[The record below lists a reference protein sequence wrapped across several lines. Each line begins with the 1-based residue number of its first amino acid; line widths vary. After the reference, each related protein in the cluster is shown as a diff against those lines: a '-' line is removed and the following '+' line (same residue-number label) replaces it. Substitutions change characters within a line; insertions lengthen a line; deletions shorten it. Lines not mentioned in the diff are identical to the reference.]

1 MLRAAAD
8 RRMFEPVVALSIFR
22 YTLTNVMQN
31 KVSVVQRLFQPR
43 LRACIGVVLVTVFS
57 FQSTLPAQ
65 AAGELTDVDTS
76 SSEMRPLIERYAA
89 DRGNLLRY
97 YNIAGAPDRRERL
110 QRFYSD
116 ARAALAEKN
125 FDAMSQDG
133 KVDYVLFRNS
143 LDHELQR
150 LVLEGKEE
158 AENAAYLP
166 FSGVIIGLEE
176 ARRKM
181 GPVDG
186 KNVAEALGELNK
198 QIDAARRTVD
208 AKVRADNSAEGVRMR
223 RIVGNRVATE
233 AGALRNTLRTWFTFY
248 NSYDP
253 MFTWWAEEGYRTVD
267 ASLQA
272 YAAFLRERVAGLRA
286 AGAGMVGDGAV
297 AAAVPA
303 VGQGGGGR
311 GSGGGRGGNGGGGA
325 AATASARAGSTDD
338 IVGDPIG
345 RDGLMVELANE
356 MIPYTP
362 EQLIAIANKEYAWC
376 ENEMKR
382 ASREMGLGDDW
393 KKAVEKIK
401 TMYVEPGKQPEL
413 IRDLAHEAEKFLDD
427 HDLVTVPS
435 VAHETWRMEMM
446 TPERQLVN
454 PFFTGGE
461 VISVSYP
468 VNSMTYEQKMMTMR
482 GNNIPMSRATV
493 FHELIPGH
501 HLQGY
506 YASRYKAYRSLVGG
520 TPFVTEGWS
529 LYWELMMWDLKFQ
542 KTPEDR
548 VGALVWHM
556 HRCARIIFSLSFHLG
571 KMTPDEAVN
580 FLVDKV
586 GFERDNAA
594 GEVRR
599 SFGGGYSPLY
609 QAAYLLGGMQLK
621 SLHDTMVGTGPG
633 KMTNRQFN
641 DAVLKEN
648 RIPVELIRASLTK
661 QRLTRDY
668 ASTWKFQGAVE

>member
-1 MLRAAAD
+1 MHRKPSAGVGFALAA
-8 RRMFEPVVALSIFR
+8 L
-22 YTLTNVMQN
+22 
-31 KVSVVQRLFQPR
+31 
-43 LRACIGVVLVTVFS
+43 FS
-57 FQSTLPAQ
+57 FQTIPSAR
-65 AAGELTDVDTS
+65 AAGDFSDLDTS
-76 SSEMRPLIERYAA
+76 KSEIRPLIERFVA
-89 DRGNLLRY
+89 DRGNLQRY
-97 YNIAGAPDRRERL
+97 YNVGSSRERRERL
-110 QRFYSD
+110 RRFYLD
-116 ARAALAEKN
+116 AKAALTEKN
-125 FDAMSQDG
+125 FDAMGEDG
-133 KVDYVLFRNS
+133 KVDYILFRNS
-143 LDHELQR
+143 LDHDLQR
-150 LVLEGKEE
+150 LDLDAKEE
-158 AENAAYLP
+158 TENAVYLP
-166 FSGVIIGLEE
+166 FADSIVNLEE

-181 GPVDG
+181 GPMDARKVADALADLNRQIEAARKSVEARLRSDNG
-186 KNVAEALGELNK
+186 AEA
-198 QIDAARRTVD
+198 
-208 AKVRADNSAEGVRMR
+208 VRMR
-223 RIVGNRVATE
+223 RIVGNRVALE
-233 AGALRNTLRTWFTFY
+233 AVALRNTLRTWFTFY
-248 NSYDP
+248 DAYDP
-253 MFTWWAEEGYRTVD
+253 IFTWWAEEGYRTAD
-267 ASLQA
+267 TSLQT
-272 YAAFLRERVAGLRA
+272 YTTFLRDRVAGLRA
-286 AGAGMVGDGAV
+286 ADPGPV
-297 AAAVPA
+297 AAPA
-303 VGQGGGGR
+303 PGGR
-311 GSGGGRGGNGGGGA
+311 GGGGRGGNAGGGGA
-325 AATASARAGSTDD
+325 YAASIAAARPGATDD
-338 IVGDPIG
+338 IVGNPIG
-345 RDGLMVELANE
+345 REGLMVELANE

-362 EQLIAIANKEYAWC
+362 EQLIAIANKEYSWC
-376 ENEMKR
+376 EAEMKK
-382 ASREMGLGDDW
+382 ASREMGFGDDW

-427 HDLVTVPS
+427 HNLVTVPS

-446 TPERQLVN
+446 TPDRQLVN

-468 VNSMTYEQKMMTMR
+468 VNSMTYEQKLMTMK

-506 YASRYKAYRSLVGG
+506 YGARFKPYRSQISG
-520 TPFVTEGWS
+520 TPFLTEGWS
-529 LYWELMMWDLKFQ
+529 LYWELLMWDLKFQ

-621 SLHDTMVGTGPG
+621 SLHDSLVGTGPG
-633 KMTNRQFN
+633 KMTNREFN

-661 QRLTRDY
+661 QKLTRDY
-668 ASTWKFQGAVE
+668 VSTWKFQGDVQP

>member
-1 MLRAAAD
+1 MRNKT
-8 RRMFEPVVALSIFR
+8 SGFR
-22 YTLTNVMQN
+22 
-31 KVSVVQRLFQPR
+31 PR
-43 LRACIGVVLVTVFS
+43 LRACAGVVLITAFS
-57 FQSTLPAQ
+57 FQTALPVH
-65 AAGELTDVDTS
+65 AAGELSDVDTS
-76 SSEMRPLIERYAA
+76 NSEMRPLIERFAA

-97 YNIAGAPDRRERL
+97 YNIGGAPDRRERL
-110 QRFYSD
+110 RRFYND
-116 ARAALAEKN
+116 AKATLAEKN
-125 FDAMSQDG
+125 FDAMSQDA

-143 LDHELQR
+143 IDHELRR
-150 LVLEGKEE
+150 LDLDAKEE
-158 AENAAYLP
+158 AENSAYLP
-166 FSGVIIGLEE
+166 FAPAIVSLEE

-181 GPVDG
+181 GILDP
-186 KNVAEALGELNK
+186 KKVAEMLADLNK
-198 QIDAARRTVD
+198 QIDAARRAVD
-208 AKVRADNSAEGVRMR
+208 TKLRADTSPDAVRMR

-233 AGALRNTLRTWFTFY
+233 AGSLRNILRTWFAFY
-248 NSYDP
+248 DAYDP

-267 ASLQA
+267 TSLQS
-272 YAAFLRERVAGLRA
+272 YAVFLRERVAGLRPP
-286 AGAGMVGDGAV
+286 GADT
-297 AAAVPA
+297 AAAVAPPA
-303 VGQGGGGR
+303 GA
-311 GSGGGRGGNGGGGA
+311 GGGRGGGRGGAGGGA
-325 AATASARAGSTDD
+325 YAAAIAAARPGSTDD

-446 TPERQLVN
+446 TPDRQLVN

-482 GNNIPMSRATV
+482 GSNIPMSRATV

-506 YASRYKAYRSLVGG
+506 YAARYKAYRSLVGG

-529 LYWELMMWDLKFQ
+529 LYWELLMWDLKFQ

-571 KMTPDEAVN
+571 KMSPDEAVN

-621 SLHDTMVGTGPG
+621 SLHDSLVGTGPG

-641 DAVLKEN
+641 DSVLKEN

-661 QRLTRDY
+661 QKLTRDY
-668 ASTWKFQGAVE
+668 TSTWKFQGDIQP

>member
-1 MLRAAAD
+1 
-8 RRMFEPVVALSIFR
+8 
-22 YTLTNVMQN
+22 MQN
-31 KVSVVQRLFQPR
+31 EYSVFERQVCACLAIALTVMFSVQ
-43 LRACIGVVLVTVFS
+43 AVI
-57 FQSTLPAQ
+57 PAR
-65 AAGELTDVDTS
+65 AAGELSDLDTS
-76 SSEMRPLIERYAA
+76 NSEMRPLIERFAA
-89 DRGNLLRY
+89 DRGNLQRY
-97 YNIAGAPDRRERL
+97 YNIGAAPERRARL
-110 QRFYSD
+110 RRFYAD
-116 ARAALAEKN
+116 AKAALAEKN

-143 LDHELQR
+143 IDHELRR
-150 LVLEGKEE
+150 LDLDEKEE
-158 AENAAYLP
+158 AENSAYLP
-166 FSGVIIGLEE
+166 FSPAIIALEE

-186 KNVAEALGELNK
+186 KKIAESLADLNR
-198 QIDAARRTVD
+198 QIDAARRGVD
-208 AKVRADNSAEGVRMR
+208 TKLRTDNGPEAVRMR
-223 RIVGNRVATE
+223 RIIGNRVATE
-233 AGALRNTLRTWFTFY
+233 AASLRNTLRTWFTFY
-248 NSYDP
+248 DVYDP

-267 ASLQA
+267 TSLQS
-272 YAAFLRERVAGLRA
+272 YATFLRERVAGLRTPGDA
-286 AGAGMVGDGAV
+286 AM
-297 AAAVPA
+297 AAAPPA
-303 VGQGGGGR
+303 GGGGGR
-311 GSGGGRGGNGGGGA
+311 GAPGGRGGNAGPGGGGA
-325 AATASARAGSTDD
+325 YAAAIAAARPGSTDD

-345 RDGLMVELANE
+345 REGLMVELANE

-376 ENEMKR
+376 ENEMKK

-393 KKAVEKIK
+393 KKAVGKIK

-427 HDLVTVPS
+427 HDLVTVPP

-446 TPERQLVN
+446 TPDRQLVN

-468 VNSMTYEQKMMTMR
+468 VASMTYEQKMMTMR

-529 LYWELMMWDLKFQ
+529 LYWELLMWDLKFQ

-571 KMTPDEAVN
+571 KMTPEEAVN

-621 SLHDTMVGTGPG
+621 SLHDSMVGTGPE

-661 QRLTRDY
+661 QKLTRDY
-668 ASTWKFQGAVE
+668 MTTWKFQGDVQ

>member
-1 MLRAAAD
+1 MKEKLW
-8 RRMFEPVVALSIFR
+8 IFR
-22 YTLTNVMQN
+22 PQVY
-31 KVSVVQRLFQPR
+31 
-43 LRACIGVVLVTVFS
+43 ACAGVVLAAALS
-57 FQSTLPAQ
+57 FRMVLPVR
-65 AAGELTDVDTS
+65 AAGELSDLDTS
-76 SSEMRPLIERYAA
+76 TSEMRPLIERFAA

-97 YNIAGAPDRRERL
+97 YSMGGAPDRRERL
-110 QRFYSD
+110 RRFYND

-125 FDAMSQDG
+125 FDALSQDA

-143 LDHELQR
+143 LDHELRR
-150 LVLEGKEE
+150 LDLDAKDQAG
-158 AENAAYLP
+158 NAVYLP
-166 FSGVIIGLEE
+166 FAPTIAGLEE
-176 ARRKM
+176 ARRSMAPPDPK
-181 GPVDG
+181 
-186 KNVAEALGELNK
+186 KVAESLAELNR
-198 QIDAARRTVD
+198 QIEAARRSVEETLRSD
-208 AKVRADNSAEGVRMR
+208 TGPEAVRMR
-223 RIVGNRVATE
+223 RIVGNRAAAE
-233 AGALRNTLRTWFTFY
+233 AASLRNILRTWFTFY
-248 NSYDP
+248 DSYDP
-253 MFTWWAEEGYRTVD
+253 AFTWWAGEGYRAVD
-267 ASLQA
+267 NSLQS
-272 YAAFLRERVAGLRA
+272 YAAFLRERVAGLPA
-286 AGAGMVGDGAV
+286 SV
-297 AAAVPA
+297 AAA
-303 VGQGGGGR
+303 GGGLGA
-311 GSGGGRGGNGGGGA
+311 GRGGNGGAYA
-325 AATASARAGSTDD
+325 AAIAEARPGSTDD

-345 RDGLMVELANE
+345 REGLMTELANE

-376 ENEMKR
+376 ENEMKK
-382 ASREMGLGDDW
+382 ASREMGFGDDW
-393 KKAVEKIK
+393 KKGVEKIK

-413 IRDLAHEAEKFLDD
+413 IRDLAREAEKFLDD

-506 YASRYKAYRSLVGG
+506 YAARYKPYRSLVGG

-529 LYWELMMWDLKFQ
+529 LYWELLMWELKFQ
-542 KTPEDR
+542 KTPQDR

-556 HRCARIIFSLSFHLG
+556 HRCARIVFSLSFHLG
-571 KMTPDEAVN
+571 KMTPAEAVG

-586 GFERDNAA
+586 GFERENAA

-621 SLHDTMVGTGPG
+621 ALHDALVGTGPG

-661 QRLTRDY
+661 QKLTRNY
-668 ASTWKFQGAVE
+668 TSTWKFQGEVQ